1 MTAYRWRREM
11 PEFAKAWDEAK
22 ILGLDKL
29 EDELL
34 RRAHDG
40 VEKLVFY
47 KGRKLKHTI
56 REYSDTLGIFLLK
69 GGKPEKYRE
78 RVEHSGSVDLAGRLI
93 AARARPK
100 E

>member
-1 MTAYRWRREM
+1 M

-40 VEKLVFY
+40 VEKPVFY